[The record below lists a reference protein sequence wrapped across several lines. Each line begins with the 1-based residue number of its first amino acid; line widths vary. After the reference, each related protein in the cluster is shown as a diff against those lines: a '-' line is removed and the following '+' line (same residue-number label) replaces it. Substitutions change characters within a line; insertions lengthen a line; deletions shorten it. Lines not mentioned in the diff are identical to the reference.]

1 MARPKK
7 TGLDYFPF
15 DVDTF
20 SDIKIR
26 KLIKYQGGKAVAIYA
41 SLLCLIYKSG
51 YYMRWDEELPFIIS
65 EMTGFEEAYIS
76 EVIKSCLA
84 LGLFSKE
91 LYCSAGILTSAGLQ
105 ERYNSINKMI
115 GRKCEICEYSLI
127 SSGVSSQEMGVSSQE
142 MGGFFPENATNKI
155 KEKETKRN
163 KEKSPNGD
171 KKKTASQFSPPSVED
186 VKAYVLEKGYS
197 VDAVQFVNFY
207 ESKGWMVGKNKMKNW
222 RAAVAT
228 WQNRDRASPQSK
240 PQNSGS
246 RYARNN
252 DRHNG
257 IADWQD
263 E

>member
-7 TGLDYFPF
+7 TGLNYFPF
-15 DVDTF
+15 DVDMF
-20 SDIKIR
+20 SDMKIR
-26 KLIKYQGGKAVAIYA
+26 KLIKYQGGKAVAVYA

-91 LYCSAGILTSAGLQ
+91 LYGSAGILTSAGLQ

-127 SSGVSSQEMGVSSQE
+127 SSGVSSQET
-142 MGGFFPENATNKI
+142 GGFFPENATNKI

-163 KEKSPNGD
+163 KEKSPDGD
-171 KKKTASQFSPPSVED
+171 KKKTASQFSPPSLDE

-228 WQNRDRASPQSK
+228 WQNRDRASPRRDTG
-240 PQNSGS
+240 NSLDVS
-246 RYARNN
+246 RLCNRRNAN
-252 DRHNG
+252 KE
-257 IADWQD
+257 W